1 LPENQSAIR
10 LIDPP
15 SQAIVSRR
23 IAISESVLSDF
34 NGLRRHSRVI
44 ESLQHPSRWGLPGL
58 RPRWT
63 RRRGFGA
70 GRAFQWVARQSPSQ
84 SREPFLLFVTPRP
97 WLRVAREKRKPVLPA
112 FLKNDTSTQP
122 AWQEIVDFS

>member
-1 LPENQSAIR
+1 M
-10 LIDPP
+10 
-15 SQAIVSRR
+15 
-23 IAISESVLSDF
+23 
-34 NGLRRHSRVI
+34 
-44 ESLQHPSRWGLPGL
+44 ESLQHPSRWRLPGL

-84 SREPFLLFVTPRP
+84 SREPFLLFVTPQSRS
-97 WLRVAREKRKPVLPA
+97 RVADEKRKPGLSA
-112 FLKNDTSTQP
+112 FLKNNTSTQP